1 MKIELNLIKDA
12 IDDFILLDKICAIGP
27 SPGLLALKQ
36 TLDGDVET
44 LIDKYNKSKKIKQ
57 ENQENKKTDTFDNLN
72 FNNMLNDF
80 EKKSLPKTIRNQLEI
95 AQLAYEFV
103 DEFEPY
109 MTDFFNFI
117 EAMSEVEVKKNGDQ

>member
-12 IDDFILLDKICAIGP
+12 IDDFILLDKVCATGP

-44 LIDKYNKSKKIKQ
+44 LIDKYNKSKNIKQ
-57 ENQENKKTDTFDNLN
+57 ENQENKKTDISDNLN

-117 EAMSEVEVKKNGDQ
+117 EAMSEVEVKKNGD

>member
-12 IDDFILLDKICAIGP
+12 IDDFILLDKICATGP

-44 LIDKYNKSKKIKQ
+44 LIDKYNKSKNIK
-57 ENQENKKTDTFDNLN
+57 QENKKTDTFDNLN

-117 EAMSEVEVKKNGDQ
+117 EAMSEVEVKKNGD

>member
-1 MKIELNLIKDA
+1 MKIELNLVKDA
-12 IDDFILLDKICAIGP
+12 IDDFILLDKVCATGP

-44 LIDKYNKSKKIKQ
+44 LIDKYDKSKNIK
-57 ENQENKKTDTFDNLN
+57 QENKKTDTFDNLN

-80 EKKSLPKTIRNQLEI
+80 EKKSLPKIIRNQLEI

-109 MTDFFNFI
+109 MTDFFNFV
-117 EAMSEVEVKKNGDQ
+117 EAMSEVEVKKNGD

>member
-12 IDDFILLDKICAIGP
+12 IDDFILLDKVCATGP

-44 LIDKYNKSKKIKQ
+44 LIDKYNKSKNIK
-57 ENQENKKTDTFDNLN
+57 QENKKTDTFDNLN

-109 MTDFFNFI
+109 MTDFFNFV
-117 EAMSEVEVKKNGDQ
+117 EAMSEVEVKKNGD

>member
-1 MKIELNLIKDA
+1 MKIELDLIKDA
-12 IDDFILLDKICAIGP
+12 IDDFILLDKVCATGP

-44 LIDKYNKSKKIKQ
+44 LIDKYDKSKNI
-57 ENQENKKTDTFDNLN
+57 NQENKKTDTFDDLN

-80 EKKSLPKTIRNQLEI
+80 EKKSLPKIIRNQLEI

-117 EAMSEVEVKKNGDQ
+117 EAMSEVEVKKNGD

>member
-1 MKIELNLIKDA
+1 MKIELNLVKDA
-12 IDDFILLDKICAIGP
+12 IDDFILLDKVCATGP

-44 LIDKYNKSKKIKQ
+44 LIDKYNKSKNIK
-57 ENQENKKTDTFDNLN
+57 QENKKTDTFDNLN

-117 EAMSEVEVKKNGDQ
+117 EAMSEVEVKKNGD

>member
-12 IDDFILLDKICAIGP
+12 IDDFILLDKVCATGP

-44 LIDKYNKSKKIKQ
+44 LIDKYNKSKNIK
-57 ENQENKKTDTFDNLN
+57 QENKKTDTFDDLN

-80 EKKSLPKTIRNQLEI
+80 EKRSLPKIIRNQLEI

-109 MTDFFNFI
+109 MTDFFNFV
-117 EAMSEVEVKKNGDQ
+117 EAMSEVEVKKNGD

>member
-1 MKIELNLIKDA
+1 MKIELNLVKDA
-12 IDDFILLDKICAIGP
+12 IDDFILLDKVCATGP

-44 LIDKYNKSKKIKQ
+44 LIDKYNKSKNIK
-57 ENQENKKTDTFDNLN
+57 QENKKTDTFDDLN

-80 EKKSLPKTIRNQLEI
+80 KKESLPKIIRNQLEI

-109 MTDFFNFI
+109 MTDFFNFV
-117 EAMSEVEVKKNGDQ
+117 EAMSEVEVKKNGD

>member
-117 EAMSEVEVKKNGDQ
+117 EAMSEVEVKKNGD

>member
-1 MKIELNLIKDA
+1 MKIELDLIKDA
-12 IDDFILLDKICAIGP
+12 IDDFILLDKVCATGP

-44 LIDKYNKSKKIKQ
+44 LIDKYNKSKNI
-57 ENQENKKTDTFDNLN
+57 NQENKKTDTFDNLN

-109 MTDFFNFI
+109 MTDFSNFI
-117 EAMSEVEVKKNGDQ
+117 EAMSEVEVKKNGD

>member
-12 IDDFILLDKICAIGP
+12 IDDFILLDKVCATGP

-44 LIDKYNKSKKIKQ
+44 LIDKYDKSKNINQ
-57 ENQENKKTDTFDNLN
+57 ENQKTDTFDDLN

-117 EAMSEVEVKKNGDQ
+117 EAMSEVEVKKNGD

>member
-12 IDDFILLDKICAIGP
+12 IDDFILLDKVCATGP

-44 LIDKYNKSKKIKQ
+44 LIDKYNKSKNINQ
-57 ENQENKKTDTFDNLN
+57 ENQENKKTDTFDDLN

-109 MTDFFNFI
+109 MTDFFNFV
-117 EAMSEVEVKKNGDQ
+117 EAMSEVEVKKNGD

>member
-12 IDDFILLDKICAIGP
+12 IDDFILLDKVCATGP

-80 EKKSLPKTIRNQLEI
+80 EKKSLPKIIRNQLEI

-117 EAMSEVEVKKNGDQ
+117 EAMSEVEVKKNGD

>member
-1 MKIELNLIKDA
+1 MKIELDLVKDA
-12 IDDFILLDKICAIGP
+12 IDDFILLDKVCATGP

-44 LIDKYNKSKKIKQ
+44 LIDKYNKSKNIK
-57 ENQENKKTDTFDNLN
+57 QENKKTDTFDDLN

-80 EKKSLPKTIRNQLEI
+80 EKKSLPKIIRNQLEI

-109 MTDFFNFI
+109 MTDFFNFV
-117 EAMSEVEVKKNGDQ
+117 EAMSEVEVKKNGD

>member
-12 IDDFILLDKICAIGP
+12 IDDFILLDKVCATGP

-44 LIDKYNKSKKIKQ
+44 LIDKYDKSKNIK
-57 ENQENKKTDTFDNLN
+57 QENKKTDTFDNLN

-80 EKKSLPKTIRNQLEI
+80 EKKSLPKIIRNQLEI

-109 MTDFFNFI
+109 MTDFFNFV
-117 EAMSEVEVKKNGDQ
+117 EAMSEVEVKKNGD

>member
-1 MKIELNLIKDA
+1 MKIELDLIKDA
-12 IDDFILLDKICAIGP
+12 IDDFILLDKVCATGP

-44 LIDKYNKSKKIKQ
+44 LIDKYDKSKNIK
-57 ENQENKKTDTFDNLN
+57 QENKKTDTFDNLN

-80 EKKSLPKTIRNQLEI
+80 EKKSLPKIIRNQLEI

-117 EAMSEVEVKKNGDQ
+117 EAMSEVEVKKNGD

>member
-12 IDDFILLDKICAIGP
+12 IDDFILLDKVCATGP

-44 LIDKYNKSKKIKQ
+44 LIDKYNKSKNI
-57 ENQENKKTDTFDNLN
+57 NQENKKTDTSDNLN

-117 EAMSEVEVKKNGDQ
+117 EAMSEVEVKKNGD

>member
-12 IDDFILLDKICAIGP
+12 IDDFILLDKICAAGP

-109 MTDFFNFI
+109 MTNFFNFI
-117 EAMSEVEVKKNGDQ
+117 EAMSEVEVKKNGD

>member
-1 MKIELNLIKDA
+1 MKIELDLIKDA
-12 IDDFILLDKICAIGP
+12 IDDFILLDKVCATGP

-36 TLDGDVET
+36 TLDEDVET
-44 LIDKYNKSKKIKQ
+44 LIDKYNKSKNINQ
-57 ENQENKKTDTFDNLN
+57 ENQETDTFDNLN

-80 EKKSLPKTIRNQLEI
+80 KKESLPKIIRNQLEI

-109 MTDFFNFI
+109 MTDFFNFV
-117 EAMSEVEVKKNGDQ
+117 EAMSEVEVKKNGD

>member
-12 IDDFILLDKICAIGP
+12 IDDFILLDKVCATGP

-44 LIDKYNKSKKIKQ
+44 LIDKYNKSKNIK
-57 ENQENKKTDTFDNLN
+57 QENKKTDTFDNLN

-80 EKKSLPKTIRNQLEI
+80 EKKSLPKIIRNQLEI

-109 MTDFFNFI
+109 MTDFFNFV
-117 EAMSEVEVKKNGDQ
+117 EAMSEVEVKKNGD

>member
-12 IDDFILLDKICAIGP
+12 IDDFILLDKVCATGP

-44 LIDKYNKSKKIKQ
+44 LIDKYNKSKNIK
-57 ENQENKKTDTFDNLN
+57 QENKKTDTSDNLN

-80 EKKSLPKTIRNQLEI
+80 EKKSLPKIIRNQLEI

-109 MTDFFNFI
+109 MTDFFNFV
-117 EAMSEVEVKKNGDQ
+117 EAMSEVEVKKNGD

>member
-1 MKIELNLIKDA
+1 MKIELDLIKDA
-12 IDDFILLDKICAIGP
+12 IDDFILLDKVCATGP
-27 SPGLLALKQ
+27 SPGLLALKK

-44 LIDKYNKSKKIKQ
+44 LIDKYDKSKNI
-57 ENQENKKTDTFDNLN
+57 NQENKKTDTFDDLN

-80 EKKSLPKTIRNQLEI
+80 EKKSLPKIIRNQLEI

-117 EAMSEVEVKKNGDQ
+117 EAMSEVEVKKNGD